1 MRAWLEKIGGWR
13 SDIGGEGRVLSIS
26 DSPGPSAVRCG
37 VVRCGAM
44 PVRVD
49 KGVVRELSTRGGDK
63 TFAIIAFFGVWE
75 LKV

>member
-37 VVRCGAM
+37 AM

-49 KGVVRELSTRGGDK
+49 KGVVRELSTRGGDE
-63 TFAIIAFFGVWE
+63 TFAIIAIFGVWE